1 MIVMHAPGVVIAGR
15 QSIDECIVICGVAGM
30 AGTAGRQAINN
41 AFSPLLRSRMKIAV
55 RTSSFVYFLK
65 GLSADPQAGYP
76 R

>member
-1 MIVMHAPGVVIAGR
+1 MIVMHAPGVIVGR
-15 QSIDECIVICGVAGM
+15 QSIDGCIVICGVVGM
-30 AGTAGRQAINN
+30 ARIAVNN
-41 AFSPLLRSRMKIAV
+41 AFCPLRSRMKIAV

>member
-1 MIVMHAPGVVIAGR
+1 MLSLPYY
-15 QSIDECIVICGVAGM
+15 
-30 AGTAGRQAINN
+30 
-41 AFSPLLRSRMKIAV
+41 LRSRMKIAV